1 MMTARPQGPALTGV
15 EAARAL
21 LLDGLEPVAPEE
33 VPLAEALGC
42 VATGMPPLERG
53 LPETD
58 EAEADGWAFAAG
70 DLVGASSYSPLPIA
84 GEPFWVEAGQP
95 MPRGCDCVVDP
106 GLVETVDTLVQVLA
120 DAVPG
125 QGVRR
130 AGQDIAAGQPLVIAG
145 RAISPYDLLLARRAG
160 IERLP
165 VRRPSFRIIDV
176 AATDGGTAT
185 TELVSELGRTA
196 GAWLAG
202 IEAVAR
208 DAVSIAEAL
217 DAEAADLILLVGGT
231 GQGRRDE
238 TAMAL
243 TERGVL
249 SAFGLA
255 LEPGRSAAVGRLGPT
270 PVVALPGAPDQA
282 LAAWLTLALPVLDRL
297 SGRLPRQGLTLP
309 LARKVASIVGI
320 TEIVLLK
327 HEQASWTPL
336 ATGVLPLHAM
346 AQADAWLAVPAGSEG
361 FPAGTEVTAFP
372 LRDWTAS

>member
-1 MMTARPQGPALTGV
+1 MTTARPQGPALTGV
-15 EAARAL
+15 EAALAR

-42 VATGMPPLERG
+42 VAAGMPPLARG

-70 DLVGASSYSPLPIA
+70 DLVGASSYSPLPVA

-95 MPRGCDCVVDP
+95 MPRGCDCVVEP

-130 AGQDIAAGQPLVIAG
+130 AGQDIAAGQPLVAAG
-145 RAISPYDLLLARRAG
+145 RTISPYDLLLARRAG
-160 IERLP
+160 LERLP

-185 TELVSELGRTA
+185 TELISELGRA
-196 GAWLAG
+196 VGALLVG

-217 DAEAADLILLVGGT
+217 DAEPADLVLLVGGT

-238 TAMAL
+238 TAMGLTQRHAL
-243 TERGVL
+243 AAHGI
-249 SAFGLA
+249 A

-282 LAAWLTLALPVLDRL
+282 LAVWLTLALPALDRL
-297 SGRLPRQGLTLP
+297 SARLPRRGLSLP
-309 LARKVASIVGI
+309 LARKIASIVGV

-327 HEQASWTPL
+327 RENVAWLPL
-336 ATGVLPLHAM
+336 TTGVLPLQCIAE
-346 AQADAWLAVPAGSEG
+346 ADAWLAVPADSEG
-361 FPAGTEVTAFP
+361 FSAGTEVTAFP
-372 LRDWTAS
+372 LRDWIAS